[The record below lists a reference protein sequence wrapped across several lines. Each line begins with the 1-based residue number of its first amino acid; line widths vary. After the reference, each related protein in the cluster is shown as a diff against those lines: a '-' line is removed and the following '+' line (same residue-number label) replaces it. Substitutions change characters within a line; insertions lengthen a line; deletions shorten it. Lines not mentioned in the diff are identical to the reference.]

1 MWAGVGGCGCGD
13 GSVSPSVCLSV
24 RPFLLVSLFA
34 STVSVHPKCLLY
46 LVHVSDPC
54 CLSTCHGVQRL
65 SHISHLHSSPQEVLH
80 LLAEGCLYP
89 LDSDCIQHSLPHIFT
104 LLLVRYGIHV
114 CVYTCTLYT
123 LPHYPLLH
131 GEL

>member
-1 MWAGVGGCGCGD
+1 MWAGVGGCGCGCGD

-24 RPFLLVSLFA
+24 RPFLLVSLSA

-54 CLSTCHGVQRL
+54 CLSTCHGVQCL

-80 LLAEGCLYP
+80 LLAEVCLYP

-104 LLLVRYGIHV
+104 LLLVRYDIHV
-114 CVYTCTLYT
+114 HVYYTCYI
-123 LPHYPLLH
+123 HH
-131 GEL
+131 NIIR